1 MRKRPITRQRLS
13 GYPHHSCLHTLRSL
27 RANHIPGKEFFR
39 LTLAWLREGIWG
51 FSVLLCAVSLNGFAD
66 EPNPPPPA
74 FTIFGG
80 FEESNS
86 NELLQAI
93 LKLQEKVTAREL
105 VLQENLREARE
116 LAARNAEAITN
127 GLQRIEREFSEQQQ
141 SFLARSTSE
150 VDAMQSTNRNL
161 LLVVIAFAATG
172 FLAMLITACFQW
184 RVSNAWA
191 RISNAMPV
199 AFGPGRHSAIAA
211 VGAAGHPLAPSPPIE
226 DSSLRLFAAMERIER
241 CIEDLERSSKPGLA
255 LQDPTHLQAH
265 ASKAGQALMSDHA
278 DAAAHLGATTD
289 DARISML
296 LNQGQSKCKE
306 NDLEAALECFDEVL
320 SLNPNQSEALVR
332 KGATLERL
340 KKLNEAFECYD
351 RAIAAN
357 DSMTIAYLHKGGLCN
372 RLERFKEA
380 LECYEK
386 ALRTQEGWGG
396 LKS

>member
-1 MRKRPITRQRLS
+1 M
-13 GYPHHSCLHTLRSL
+13 
-27 RANHIPGKEFFR
+27 
-39 LTLAWLREGIWG
+39 
-51 FSVLLCAVSLNGFAD
+51 LCAVSLNGFAD
-66 EPNPPPPA
+66 EPSSPPPT

-93 LKLQEKVTAREL
+93 LKLQEKVAA
-105 VLQENLREARE
+105 QEQVSQESLRETRE

-127 GLQRIEREFSEQQQ
+127 GLQRIEHQFSEQQQ

-150 VDAMQSTNRNL
+150 VDAMQNTNRNL
-161 LLVVIAFAATG
+161 LFVVTAFAATG

-191 RISNAMPV
+191 RISKAIPV
-199 AFGPGRHSAIAA
+199 TFGLGRHSAIAA
-211 VGAAGHPLAPSPPIE
+211 LGAAGHPLAPTTPIE
-226 DSSLRLFAAMERIER
+226 DSNLRLLAAIERIER
-241 CIEDLERSSKPGLA
+241 RIEDLERSSKPGLA
-255 LQDPTHLQAH
+255 LQDLVHLQGH
-265 ASKAGQALMSDHA
+265 ASKAGQASMSDQT
-278 DAAAHLGATTD
+278 DAAAHPVATTD
-289 DARISML
+289 EARISML
-296 LNQGQSKCKE
+296 LNQGQSRWKE

-386 ALRTQEGWGG
+386 ALRTQEGWSG